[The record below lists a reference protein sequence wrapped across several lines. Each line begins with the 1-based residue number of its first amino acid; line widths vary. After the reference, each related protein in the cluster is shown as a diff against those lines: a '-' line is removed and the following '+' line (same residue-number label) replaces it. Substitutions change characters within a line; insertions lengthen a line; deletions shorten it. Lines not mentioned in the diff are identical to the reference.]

1 MCEPKSFTP
10 KKELPGWRE
19 ERKRERERERV
30 AYIQVSLI
38 PLTPPRPPAPIP
50 PQTYSLLNGRYVSKG
65 CWDSIHVVEVNEAE
79 SGKEATYKLTTTVML
94 SMSVDKAKLGNCNL
108 AGSLSRQ
115 AKETAKFDKFDTHL
129 TNVGQMI
136 EKMETS
142 LRKNLDGLYV
152 S

>member
-1 MCEPKSFTP
+1 MTPTPHPALLPPPHPSSF
-10 KKELPGWRE
+10 LH
-19 ERKRERERERV
+19 V
-30 AYIQVSLI
+30 
-38 PLTPPRPPAPIP
+38 
-50 PQTYSLLNGRYVSKG
+50 RYVSKG

-152 S
+152 FLRRGEWRREKRERERERRDVDECGVERTV